1 VDKTLLI
8 PLIGVLV
15 AAVIAAV
22 TSLVVSIL
30 SKDQKTSEF
39 RQSWIDAFREDAANL
54 AGHWSTMVA
63 TLEGKKAA
71 KEDALKFLES
81 RHDDVIDVEVRIT
94 RMRLRLNPKEHA
106 HLINLLH
113 HLGNGKMSGRE
124 EMDQTME
131 SIVVEVQKVL
141 RSEWKRVK
149 HGELSF
155 RLLKWLSLVAIVGG
169 GYAAYQLMMQ
179 AV

>member
-1 VDKTLLI
+1 MDKTLLI

-39 RQSWIDAFREDAANL
+39 RQSWIDAFREDAASL

-63 TLEGKKAA
+63 TLDAKRSA
-71 KEDALKFLES
+71 KEEALKFLES
-81 RHDDVIDVEVRIT
+81 RHDDVINVEVRIA

-106 HLINLLH
+106 HLIGLLH
-113 HLGNGKMSGRE
+113 HLGNGELAGRAA
-124 EMDQTME
+124 MDETME
-131 SIVVEVQKVL
+131 AIVLEVQKIL
-141 RSEWKRVK
+141 RYEWKRVK
-149 HGELSF
+149 RGELSF
-155 RLLKWLSLVAIVGG
+155 RLLKWLSLAAIIGG
-169 GYAAYQLMMQ
+169 TYASYYLVQQ
-179 AV
+179 AG